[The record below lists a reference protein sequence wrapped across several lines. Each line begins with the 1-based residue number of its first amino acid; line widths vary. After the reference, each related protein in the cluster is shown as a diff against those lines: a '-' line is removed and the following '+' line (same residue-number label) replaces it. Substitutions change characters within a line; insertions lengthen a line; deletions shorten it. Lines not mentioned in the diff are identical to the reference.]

1 MTQATKLA
9 KRKLYTVRV
18 FPTSTA
24 YSKHVGHKGRLL
36 PRHAA
41 QRVLRRISKGG
52 KVEGYLSPLV
62 VNCSPEE
69 VAYLDRRYS

>member
-1 MTQATKLA
+1 MAQATKLA

-36 PRHAA
+36 PRRVA
-41 QRVLRRISKGG
+41 QRVLKRLEKGG
-52 KVEGYLSPLV
+52 KVEGYLSPLI
-62 VNCSPEE
+62 VNCTPEQA
-69 VAYLDRRYS
+69 AYLDRRYH